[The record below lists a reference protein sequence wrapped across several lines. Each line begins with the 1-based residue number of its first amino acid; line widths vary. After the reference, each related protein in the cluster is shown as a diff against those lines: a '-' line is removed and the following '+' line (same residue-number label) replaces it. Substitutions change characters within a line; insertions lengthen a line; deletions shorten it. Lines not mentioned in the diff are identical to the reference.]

1 MKKVELMDV
10 HQYDKVFYTG
20 KINPR
25 ILVCMTDQ
33 SIDVS
38 TLQDAQRP
46 LEKNHLQDIADYV
59 SPRTK
64 GMLPASVMIGTRDD
78 RLELQQETAPDG
90 TVRYFIFFPETPEE
104 ARQYENSID
113 IIDGQHRLFAF
124 ADKYRD
130 AEMKDS
136 TIYEV
141 AFSLFITPDL
151 RTRRQLFTVTN
162 EKQKSVNPNL
172 MLFLK
177 RQLDMLNQ
185 VEMAYY
191 PVVDSLNG
199 EENSPLRGRIIMSAE
214 KIAKGYKAK
223 ELIKIL
229 DKAKLSQ
236 FRVAGEALTVEGMV
250 KVISTYL
257 NAWEIFYGLDYQ
269 HPGKE
274 TMTKIS
280 GLRYILLLLPTFLD
294 YSVSRREKFTKEF
307 VLSVIQKL
315 ADCKGLAEGQTLF
328 DRSLEFRGEGAT
340 VKMAADDATELKS
353 YLADLDSEGFILYYR
368 WGLTACCSNPI
379 KVRICGVTHLFLW

>member
-1 MKKVELMDV
+1 MKKMELMDV
-10 HQYDKVFYTG
+10 HQYEKVFYTG

-38 TLQDAQRP
+38 TLQEAQRP
-46 LEKNHLQDIADYV
+46 LEKNHLREIADYV
-59 SPRTK
+59 SPRQK
-64 GMLPASVMIGTRDD
+64 GLLPASIMIGTKDS
-78 RLELQQETAPDG
+78 RLELQQETALDG
-90 TVRYFIFFPETPEE
+90 TVRYFMLFPENPEE

-136 TIYEV
+136 ETYEV
-141 AFSLFITPDL
+141 AFSLFIKPDL
-151 RTRRQLFTVTN
+151 RTRRQLFTATN

-172 MLFLK
+172 LLYLK

-191 PVVDSLNG
+191 PVVEGLNN
-199 EENSPLRGRIIMSAE
+199 EDDSPLRGRIIMSAE

-236 FRVAGEALTVEGMV
+236 FRVNGETLDTQKQIRMLC
-250 KVISTYL
+250 IYL
-257 NAWEIFYGLDYQ
+257 NAWEDFYGLDYQ
-269 HPGKE
+269 NPGKK

-280 GLRYILLLLPTFLD
+280 GLRYILLLLPTFLE
-294 YSVSRREKFTKEF
+294 YSVNQRKKFTKEF

-315 ADCKGLAEGQTLF
+315 EDCKGLTEDQTLF

-340 VKMAADDATELKS
+340 VKMAADDASELKS
-353 YLADLDSEGFILYYR
+353 YLADLDSEGF
-368 WGLTACCSNPI
+368 NP
-379 KVRICGVTHLFLW
+379 FA

>member
-10 HQYDKVFYTG
+10 HQYDKAFYTG

-64 GMLPASVMIGTRDD
+64 GMLPASVMIGTKDN
-78 RLELQQETAPDG
+78 RLGLQQETAPDG
-90 TVRYFIFFPETPEE
+90 TVRYYILLPETAEE

-172 MLFLK
+172 LLFLK

-199 EENSPLRGRIIMSAE
+199 VENSPLRGRIIMSAE

-353 YLADLDSEGFILYYR
+353 YLADLDSEGF
-368 WGLTACCSNPI
+368 NP
-379 KVRICGVTHLFLW
+379 FA

>member
-10 HQYDKVFYTG
+10 HQYDKAFYTG

-172 MLFLK
+172 LLFLK
-177 RQLDMLNQ
+177 RQLDML
-185 VEMAYY
+185 VGEYSTS
-191 PVVDSLNG
+191 VDT
-199 EENSPLRGRIIMSAE
+199 E
-214 KIAKGYKAK
+214 KRT
-223 ELIKIL
+223 
-229 DKAKLSQ
+229 S
-236 FRVAGEALTVEGMV
+236 F
-250 KVISTYL
+250 
-257 NAWEIFYGLDYQ
+257 
-269 HPGKE
+269 
-274 TMTKIS
+274 
-280 GLRYILLLLPTFLD
+280 
-294 YSVSRREKFTKEF
+294 
-307 VLSVIQKL
+307 
-315 ADCKGLAEGQTLF
+315 C
-328 DRSLEFRGEGAT
+328 
-340 VKMAADDATELKS
+340 
-353 YLADLDSEGFILYYR
+353 
-368 WGLTACCSNPI
+368 
-379 KVRICGVTHLFLW
+379 